1 MERQDGDDP
10 GCVIAPD
17 HGIAT
22 KPIIDIKTS
31 GPSATDA
38 DKTTVITNRPL
49 DVGMRQDRIDEALG
63 NATLRCASQ
72 AVIGVYHRI
81 LHLGCSEHEA

>member
-1 MERQDGDDP
+1 VERQDGDDP

-17 HGIAT
+17 HGIAS
-22 KPIIDIKTS
+22 KPIIDVKPS

-63 NATLRCASQ
+63 SATLRCAPQ
-72 AVIGVYHRI
+72 AVIGMYHRL
-81 LHLGCSEHEA
+81 LHLGCS